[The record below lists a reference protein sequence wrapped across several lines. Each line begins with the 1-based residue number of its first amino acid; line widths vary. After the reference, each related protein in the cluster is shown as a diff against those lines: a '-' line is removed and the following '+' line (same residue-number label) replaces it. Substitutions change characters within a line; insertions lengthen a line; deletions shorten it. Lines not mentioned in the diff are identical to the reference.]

1 MTDFKHLSRERAWA
15 ERWAHLDIHANYFL
29 SLERHAIA
37 HGCTRLLQSRIDEA
51 GGKILSGFMPATIEL
66 HALSKRQMEN
76 HIFTQPCVIISVTE
90 PEQKPVSIVWGE
102 HVQDVLRLSFHD
114 EDNGECNDCGRDS
127 KDAPG
132 MRQEQGDEVIQFIE
146 KHLDR
151 IRNEQVVRS
160 AQLLLPQPLPTLLV
174 YLNCTAGMCR
184 GPGIASALALIYNG
198 DETYWW
204 NSKTPSLIARERVI
218 QAWKKSKEH
227 AWPE

>member
-15 ERWAHLDIHANYFL
+15 ERWAHLDIHAHYFL

-37 HGCTRLLQSRIDEA
+37 HGSSDLLRLRIDAA
-51 GGKILSGFMPATIEL
+51 GSTIRNEFMPKTVDL
-66 HALSKRQMEN
+66 HALSKRQMEDMR
-76 HIFTQPCVIISVTE
+76 FDKPCVVISVTE
-90 PEQKPVSIVWGE
+90 PGKMAARVWAGE
-102 HVQDVLRLSFHD
+102 HVKEVLHLSFHD
-114 EDNGECNDCGRDS
+114 EDKGECNDCGRDS

-160 AQLLLPQPLPTLLV
+160 AELLMPQPLPTLLV